1 MKNNTM
7 KINDIEEDE
16 KQLTAKSNQAELLR
30 WYYKL
35 GYLSFI
41 KVQYLVTMG
50 ILPKKLSTEI
60 QEIMTNT
67 P

>member
-1 MKNNTM
+1 M

-16 KQLTAKSNQAELLR
+16 KQLTAKSNQAEMLR

>member
-16 KQLTAKSNQAELLR
+16 KQLTAKSNQAEMLR

>member
-1 MKNNTM
+1 M